1 MSTKKKQIKQV
12 EVEEIKEIKIS
23 PKQAKANKKAEL
35 KESLIAIQG
44 MLNNKPSEKQRTSLL
59 RTQFQLQI
67 ELKNI

>member
-1 MSTKKKQIKQV
+1 MSTKKKQVKQV
-12 EVEEIKEIKIS
+12 EVEEVKIS
-23 PKQAKANKKAEL
+23 PRQAKANKKAEL

>member
-1 MSTKKKQIKQV
+1 MSKKKQIKQV
-12 EVEEIKEIKIS
+12 EAQIEEVKIS
-23 PKQAKANKKAEL
+23 PRQAKANKKAEL

>member
-1 MSTKKKQIKQV
+1 MATKKKQVKQV
-12 EVEEIKEIKIS
+12 EVEEVKIS
-23 PKQAKANKKAEL
+23 PRQAKANKKAEL

-44 MLNNKPSEKQRTSLL
+44 MLNNKPSETQRTALL

>member
-1 MSTKKKQIKQV
+1 MSTKKKQVKQV
-12 EVEEIKEIKIS
+12 EVEEVKIS
-23 PKQAKANKKAEL
+23 PRQAKANKKAEL
-35 KESLIAIQG
+35 KASLIAIQG